1 MITLDEY
8 LHKMPA
14 KQKHLYYYCCSDR
27 TVCRFSVEYSV
38 DLNGA

>member
-8 LHKMPA
+8 LDKMPE

-27 TVCRFSVEYSV
+27 AVCAI
-38 DLNGA
+38 LTK